1 MLNNEE
7 IIDSLELLVKLWTLH
22 DYNEFKIRNLS
33 FALRSMEKFPNNL
46 ANASDEEL
54 LSIPGVKDSILKILK
69 EYIENGYSPELESL
83 LAQTPKGLLDILKIK
98 GLGPKMTRQIW
109 INKGVTDLTQLE
121 SICKSG
127 ELESIKGFGKSMTA
141 NILEYIDFMKS
152 NANKVRIHVG
162 TELALIIQNS
172 LNKLFNK
179 VEISG
184 ELRRNSEVISVL
196 SFVVETE
203 DSFGAG
209 FQLSSNPDFKEDFK
223 NSSPFIWRG
232 NFQDKSLPIEIF
244 WCSPDDFIKIQFQQS
259 SAPKHLEQINFFE
272 KINSINFQ
280 TEKTIY
286 QSLEKPFIPIPMRE
300 GHKEWEWAE
309 KYQEKDLIQYQDLK
323 GCVHNHSTY
332 SDGKNTL
339 LEMAESARSMGLSYF
354 GIADHGQYLAFAN
367 GMQPERVEQQHRE
380 IDELNK
386 KWTDFKILKGVE
398 ADILPDGS
406 LDYNP
411 EILASFDYVVASVHV
426 QLGMDLD
433 KAMNRV
439 LRAIE
444 NPYTSILGH
453 PTGRLLLERKG
464 FPLDYNIIL
473 DACKANK
480 VAVELNA
487 SPYRLDI
494 DWRFLYLALEKDV
507 MVSINPDSH
516 QKDKMVEMEY
526 GVKVAQ
532 KGGLI
537 RDLTFNTLN
546 MNEFLNYKK

>member
-1 MLNNEE
+1 
-7 IIDSLELLVKLWTLH
+7 
-22 DYNEFKIRNLS
+22 
-33 FALRSMEKFPNNL
+33 
-46 ANASDEEL
+46 
-54 LSIPGVKDSILKILK
+54 
-69 EYIENGYSPELESL
+69 
-83 LAQTPKGLLDILKIK
+83 
-98 GLGPKMTRQIW
+98 
-109 INKGVTDLTQLE
+109 
-121 SICKSG
+121 
-127 ELESIKGFGKSMTA
+127 
-141 NILEYIDFMKS
+141 
-152 NANKVRIHVG
+152 
-162 TELALIIQNS
+162 
-172 LNKLFNK
+172 
-179 VEISG
+179 
-184 ELRRNSEVISVL
+184 
-196 SFVVETE
+196 
-203 DSFGAG
+203 
-209 FQLSSNPDFKEDFK
+209 
-223 NSSPFIWRG
+223 
-232 NFQDKSLPIEIF
+232 
-244 WCSPDDFIKIQFQQS
+244 
-259 SAPKHLEQINFFE
+259 
-272 KINSINFQ
+272 
-280 TEKTIY
+280 
-286 QSLEKPFIPIPMRE
+286 
-300 GHKEWEWAE
+300 
-309 KYQEKDLIQYQDLK
+309 
-323 GCVHNHSTY
+323 
-332 SDGKNTL
+332 
-339 LEMAESARSMGLSYF
+339 
-354 GIADHGQYLAFAN
+354 LAFAN
-367 GMQPERVEQQHRE
+367 GMQPERVEQQHQE

-494 DWRFLYLALEKDV
+494 DWRFLYLALEKGV

-516 QKDKMVEMEY
+516 QKDKMIEMEY

-537 RDLTFNTLN
+537 KDLTFNALN